1 MPNGEFPTID
11 RRSFLV
17 APLAATAV
25 MADAGDAAAATAGNT
40 VFTGDVVNGK
50 KVVST
55 LDIEGLEAGR
65 KHLLYFQGVESATGQ
80 PWLVSVMVAKGRLP
94 GKRITLTSGVHGDE
108 MSSIRVVQ
116 MVMEQLD
123 PAQMAG
129 SVMAVFDIA
138 RPALEG
144 MQRRWP
150 NQGRGI
156 DLVDMNREWPGNEN
170 GTTASSRHAGLLFNR
185 LLKPNSDIALDF
197 HTGTTGLDC
206 NDWIIGD
213 RGVPEVRTLIDLY
226 PVRQVWDSKAYAGV
240 LHDAF
245 TAAGIPSICPEV
257 GAARILNPQLIAPF
271 VEGTLNVLK
280 HYGVVDGK
288 IGRTGADAGMFI
300 GNSAAPILASEG
312 GFIEHLVRL
321 NDKVKAGQ
329 KVIVQR
335 NAFGETVAE
344 YSSPV
349 DGEVGAIRSDASSEP
364 GNVLMFIL
372 FNRATADGG
381 AGYPE

>member
-1 MPNGEFPTID
+1 MPNETIPTLD

-17 APLAATAV
+17 APLAAAAV
-25 MADAGDAAAATAGNT
+25 MADAGQVAATTTGNT

-50 KVVST
+50 RVVST
-55 LDIEGLEAGR
+55 LDIADLEAGQR
-65 KHLLYFQGVESATGQ
+65 HLLYFQGVESATGQ

-116 MVMEQLD
+116 MMMEQLD

-129 SVMAVFDIA
+129 SVMAVFDIS
-138 RPALEG
+138 RPALET

-156 DLVDMNREWPGNEN
+156 DLIDMNREWPGNEN
-170 GTTASSRHAGLLFNR
+170 GASAPSRHAGLLFNR

-257 GAARILNPQLIAPF
+257 GAARVLDPKLIAPF
-271 VEGTLNVLK
+271 LEGTMNVLK
-280 HYGVVDGK
+280 HYGVIGGT
-288 IGRTGADAGMFI
+288 IGRTGADSGVFI
-300 GNSAAPILASEG
+300 GNSAAPIIASEG
-312 GFIEHLVRL
+312 GFIEHLVAL
-321 NDKVKAGQ
+321 NDKVQAGQ

-335 NAFGETVAE
+335 NTFGETVAE
-344 YSSPV
+344 YASPV
-349 DGEVGAIRSDASSEP
+349 DGEVGAIRSDVSSEP

-372 FNRATADGG
+372 FNRAPAAGD